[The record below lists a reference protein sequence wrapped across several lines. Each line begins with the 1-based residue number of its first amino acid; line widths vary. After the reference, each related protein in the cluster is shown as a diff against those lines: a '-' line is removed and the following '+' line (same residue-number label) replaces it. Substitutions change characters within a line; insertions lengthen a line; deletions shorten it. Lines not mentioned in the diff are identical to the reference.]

1 MWIEISKKPYYLWHR
16 KRQAKGNLF
25 NREPCT
31 RLGRIVLMNVHEFM
45 AKKSERLQPVNRKK
59 SLGPRYFPPA
69 S

>member
-45 AKKSERLQPVNRKK
+45 AKRANGWNR
-59 SLGPRYFPPA
+59 
-69 S
+69 